1 MTQPAD
7 TSATSARSGDSLDTR
22 DTRDTRNTRDA
33 RDARDARDTAVQR
46 DAGRA
51 DLDETLDHWGQRVGE
66 VARATVTRL
75 QQQVPRHESGSESDA
90 DVQQQDRLHR
100 AERLVDDLTNVAKR
114 YGSVAGRQILRAT
127 ARAREEIDDIR
138 AEAHSRRDQH
148 EAAMRGR
155 EGMEEAPLSDGEDRA
170 SPMERDVTL
179 SRDVARERAGEA
191 PRGAAA
197 GEQADAARG

>member
-7 TSATSARSGDSLDTR
+7 TSATSARSGDSLDTH
-22 DTRDTRNTRDA
+22 DALESRNTRDA
-33 RDARDARDTAVQR
+33 RNAGDTAMQG

-51 DLDETLDHWGQRVGE
+51 DLDETLDHWGERLGE
-66 VARATVTRL
+66 VARATVTRI
-75 QQQVPRHESGSESDA
+75 QQQVPRHESGSESDS
-90 DVQQQDRLHR
+90 DVPQDRLHR
-100 AERLVDDLTNVAKR
+100 AERLVDDFTNWAKR

-138 AEAHSRRDQH
+138 AEAHSRREQH
-148 EAAMRGR
+148 EAAMGRR
-155 EGMEEAPLSDGEDRA
+155 EGMEESPLSDAEDRVN
-170 SPMERDVTL
+170 PMERDVTL

-191 PRGAAA
+191 SRGPAA